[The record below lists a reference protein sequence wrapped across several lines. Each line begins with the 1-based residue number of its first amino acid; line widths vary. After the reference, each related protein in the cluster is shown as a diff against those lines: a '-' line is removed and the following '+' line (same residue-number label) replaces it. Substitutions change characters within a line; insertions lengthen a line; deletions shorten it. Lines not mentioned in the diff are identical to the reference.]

1 MLRVALG
8 LAGLLQGLSLN
19 AAEILSIAVDSEEGV
34 YTMTSEVWF
43 DASIE
48 QTFEV
53 YRYWDYSTQF
63 SSSIVES
70 RDMESDAKGRP
81 QFYIR
86 NKGCVLF
93 FCQSFERQ
101 GHVELETNIVLRAFA
116 NPETSDF
123 HISNES
129 WQFAA
134 RDGGTI
140 VTYDLTMKP
149 KFWIPPGIGPYMI
162 KRKLKKNGGNAV
174 DRIEVIAQG
183 ITQDIALGPQQ

>member
-1 MLRVALG
+1 LIRTACG
-8 LAGLLQGLSLN
+8 FTSLLLSLSLS
-19 AAEILSIAVDSEEGV
+19 AAEILSIAVESEEGV

-43 DASIE
+43 DASVE
-48 QTFEV
+48 QSFEV
-53 YRYWDYSTQF
+53 YRHWDYSTQF
-63 SSSIVES
+63 SNAIVES
-70 RDMESDAKGRP
+70 RDMEADEQGRA

-86 NKGCVLF
+86 NKGCVMF

-101 GHVELETNIVLRAFA
+101 GYIEMEKNTVLRAFA

-129 WQFAA
+129 WQFEAH
-134 RDGGTI
+134 DGGTI

-174 DRIEVIAQG
+174 DRIEVIMQG
-183 ITQDIALGPQQ
+183 IGSE